1 MLIPTVPAKEFERF
15 GFKKCAGDYGKHGCY
30 YLCVSRGIKMLFV
43 IAHLRTPASA
53 GFLR

>member
-30 YLCVSRGIKMLFV
+30 FQGNQNAFCKR
-43 IAHLRTPASA
+43 
-53 GFLR
+53 